1 MKLKIKNVIFF
12 RLKDSVQRE
21 RERERERKKER
32 KNQRGEI
39 HWKVKMERAEK
50 RRNDRINFLRQKE
63 REWKERE
70 L

>member
-1 MKLKIKNVIFF
+1 MN
-12 RLKDSVQRE
+12 RERE

-50 RRNDRINFLRQKE
+50 RRNDRINFLR
-63 REWKERE
+63 
-70 L
+70 